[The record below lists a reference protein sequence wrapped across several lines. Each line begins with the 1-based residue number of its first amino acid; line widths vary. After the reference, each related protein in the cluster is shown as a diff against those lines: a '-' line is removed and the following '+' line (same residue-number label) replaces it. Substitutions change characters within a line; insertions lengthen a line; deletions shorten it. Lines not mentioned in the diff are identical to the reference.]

1 MFSRTQKIVKLN
13 ITTQRKNLWLLALDL
28 AKNKLWWLKEISIF
42 SLLST
47 WNFFL
52 RENIFVTDIAVLT
65 IENIRLVFN
74 PVFVK

>member
-1 MFSRTQKIVKLN
+1 MIVKLN

-47 WNFFL
+47 WNLFL
-52 RENIFVTDIAVLT
+52 RENIFVTDVAVLI

>member
-28 AKNKLWWLKEISIF
+28 AKNELWWLKEISIF

-47 WNFFL
+47 WNLFL
-52 RENIFVTDIAVLT
+52 RENIFVTDVAVLT
-65 IENIRLVFN
+65 I
-74 PVFVK
+74 

>member
-47 WNFFL
+47 WNLFL
-52 RENIFVTDIAVLT
+52 RENIFVTDVAVLT
-65 IENIRLVFN
+65 I
-74 PVFVK
+74 